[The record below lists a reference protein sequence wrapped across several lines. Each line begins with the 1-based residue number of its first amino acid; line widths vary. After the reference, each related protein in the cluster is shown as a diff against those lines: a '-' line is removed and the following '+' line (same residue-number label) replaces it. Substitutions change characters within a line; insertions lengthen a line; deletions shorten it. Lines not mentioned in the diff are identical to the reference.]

1 MLNQSGTTPR
11 PPKRHLERSFTP
23 YMDRLT
29 VHCGRGERRITMQPD
44 LPWNVA
50 GIPPEAREAARASAR
65 REGLSVG
72 EWLTRRILRSLS
84 DMTDIHATP
93 EGWRGAASAATPA
106 SRDTENMLANV
117 SRSETETQ
125 NAYKR

>member
-72 EWLTRRILRSLS
+72 EWLTRRILRGLVETEAVRE
-84 DMTDIHATP
+84 D
-93 EGWRGAASAATPA
+93 WWTPA
-106 SRDTENMLANV
+106 SNPPRAPE
-117 SRSETETQ
+117 
-125 NAYKR
+125 